1 MTAAESP
8 MNPRAVYRSTLPFTP
23 ERIGAAAIYCS
34 DGRYNEQFDEFLH
47 VQLRLPR
54 YDRVVVP
61 GGAACL
67 AGDISA
73 WRDEDAVAEQLRFLI
88 VSHELERIVLI
99 AHKGCGF
106 YLKRLHVPEGRLRER
121 QQSDLRQAAERIGVL
136 SARVRVEAY
145 IASVEEGA
153 VLFEAIPL
161 QG

>member
-1 MTAAESP
+1 MWQDPPTRAREGVAPTGARPGES
-8 MNPRAVYRSTLPFTP
+8 VTELWRSSLPFMP

-47 VQLRLPR
+47 QRLGLPR

-73 WRDEDAVAEQLRFLI
+73 WRDEEAVVEQLRFLI

-99 AHKGCGF
+99 AHKACGF
-106 YLKRLHVPEGRLRER
+106 YLKKLH
-121 QQSDLRQAAERIGVL
+121 
-136 SARVRVEAY
+136 
-145 IASVEEGA
+145 
-153 VLFEAIPL
+153 
-161 QG
+161 

>member
-1 MTAAESP
+1 
-8 MNPRAVYRSTLPFTP
+8 MNPQIVYRSSQPFTP

-47 VQLRLPR
+47 KQLGLPR

-67 AGDISA
+67 AGDIGA
-73 WRDEDAVAEQLRFLI
+73 WRDEEAVAEQLRFLI

-106 YLKRLHVPEGRLRER
+106 YLKKLHVSEARVRDR
-121 QQSDLRQAAERIGVL
+121 QEADLHKAAERIRGL
-136 SARVRVEAY
+136 SAPVAVEAY
-145 IASVEEGA
+145 IAGVEEGA
-153 VLFEAIPL
+153 VTFEAVAL
-161 QG
+161 

>member
-1 MTAAESP
+1 MSAL
-8 MNPRAVYRSTLPFTP
+8 NPVFRSSIPFTH

-47 VQLRLPR
+47 HQLGLPR

-73 WRDEDAVAEQLRFLI
+73 WRDEEAVAEQLRFLI
-88 VSHELERIVLI
+88 VSHELERVVLI

-106 YLKRLHVPEGRLRER
+106 YLKKLHVPEGKVRER
-121 QQSDLRQAAERIGVL
+121 QIEDLAKAAERIRSL
-136 SARVRVEAY
+136 AARVRVEGYVAG
-145 IASVEEGA
+145 VEDGI
-153 VLFEAIPL
+153 VTFESARV
-161 QG
+161 